1 MGEEYP
7 GTDAIHVIIFL
18 IYMAVFIADSFF
30 LRLTTFPAHSVAW
43 QLMLVAGCAP
53 VGIGFWLM
61 MASHRLVFGEAGEE
75 PELRVKGVYA
85 MVRHPMYLGVLLLYL
100 GLFAFSLSL
109 ALLAMWLGIF
119 AVFNRFA
126 AYEEEDLVRV
136 FGERYSEY
144 MRGVP
149 RWLPRKFAA

>member
-1 MGEEYP
+1 MGEEHP
-7 GTDAIHVIIFL
+7 GTDTILVVLCVIYLAVFVADSIFL
-18 IYMAVFIADSFF
+18 H
-30 LRLTTFPAHSVAW
+30 LTTFLGNSVAW
-43 QLMLVAGCAP
+43 QLRFVTGCAL
-53 VGIGFWLM
+53 VGIGFWLTW
-61 MASHRLVFGEAGEE
+61 ASHRLVFDEAREE
-75 PELRVKGVYA
+75 PELRVEGVYS
-85 MVRHPMYLGVLLLYL
+85 MVRHPMYLGILLLYL

-109 ALLAMWLGIF
+109 ALLAMWLGVF

-149 RWLPRKFAA
+149 RWLPRKFAT

>member
-1 MGEEYP
+1 MGEEHP
-7 GTDAIHVIIFL
+7 GTDTIHVVIFV
-18 IYMAVFIADSFF
+18 IYLAVFVADSFF
-30 LRLTTFPAHSVAW
+30 LRLTTFLANSVAW
-43 QLMLVAGCAP
+43 QLRLVTGCAL

-61 MASHRLVFGEAGEE
+61 IASHKLVFDEAGEE
-75 PELRVKGVYA
+75 PELHVEGGYS
-85 MVRHPMYLGVLLLYL
+85 MMRHPMYLGILLLYL

-126 AYEEEDLVRV
+126 IYEEEDLIRV

-149 RWLPRKFAA
+149 RWLPRKIAK

>member
-7 GTDAIHVIIFL
+7 GTDTIHVIIFV
-18 IYMAVFIADSFF
+18 IYMAVFIADSFL
-30 LRLTTFPAHSVAW
+30 LRLTIFSAQSVVW
-43 QLMLVAGCAP
+43 QLGLVAGCAL
-53 VGIGFWLM
+53 VGVGLWLII
-61 MASHRLVFGEAGEE
+61 ASHRMVFDEAGEE
-75 PELRVKGVYA
+75 PELSVEGVYS
-85 MVRHPMYLGVLLLYL
+85 MMRHPMYLGILLLYL

-126 AYEEEDLVRV
+126 AYEEEDLIRV

-149 RWLPRKFAA
+149 RWLPRKFAK